1 MVQALEECNAKMFS
15 TNHLSFQIIG
25 KLDFIAPSLCAPWLS
40 MLKNLASSSFA
51 MFVHTKSSVAL
62 LANVWPKLGGRGGL
76 RSTYL
81 HVHAMA
87 IDLTTLWSVYEL
99 TSSPSVIHQ
108 MLHLIIHGLTLTDL
122 EWQVLKD

>member
-1 MVQALEECNAKMFS
+1 MFGID
-15 TNHLSFQIIG
+15 HLGFQIIG
-25 KLDFIAPSLCAPWLS
+25 KLDSIAPNVCAPWLS
-40 MLKNLASSSFA
+40 VLKNLASSSFA
-51 MFVHTKSSVAL
+51 MFVHTKSSVAS

-81 HVHAMA
+81 HVHTMA
-87 IDLTTLWSVYEL
+87 IDLATLWNVHEL

-108 MLHLIIHGLTLTDL
+108 MLYLIIHGLTLTDL